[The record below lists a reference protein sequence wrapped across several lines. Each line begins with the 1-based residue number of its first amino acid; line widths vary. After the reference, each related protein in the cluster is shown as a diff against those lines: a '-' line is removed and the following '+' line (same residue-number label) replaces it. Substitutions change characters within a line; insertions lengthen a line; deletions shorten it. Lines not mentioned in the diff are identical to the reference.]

1 MEAPVTSSPLG
12 AICAR
17 HPTVSAFAT
26 CTRCGTY
33 ICTDCYTLGGDG
45 NYYCFECDERVPDL
59 AERGDRFIANLV
71 DNFILMIPMF
81 GGLLLGAILS
91 RNTALAA
98 ISMLLGTFGTLAVAG
113 YQIYLAQYGQSIG
126 KRMRHMRVV
135 RTDGSP
141 ASMARIL
148 LLRNLVPAIIGS
160 FCGFFGIIDALMIF
174 GEERRCLHD
183 LLADTKVV
191 KLNSDTEVG

>member
-1 MEAPVTSSPLG
+1 MEAPVTSSPSG

-17 HPTVSAFAT
+17 HPTVSAFTT

-45 NYYCFECDERVPDL
+45 NYYCFECNERVPDL

-81 GGLLLGAILS
+81 GGFLLGAIVS
-91 RNTALAA
+91 RNEALAGIA
-98 ISMLLGTFGTLAVAG
+98 ILLGVLGSLAVAG

-126 KRMRHMRVV
+126 KRMRHIRVI
-135 RTDGSP
+135 RNDGSP
-141 ASMARIL
+141 ASLARIL
-148 LLRNLVPAIIGS
+148 LLRNFVPAIIGS
-160 FCGFFGIIDALMIF
+160 FCGLFGIVDVLTIF

-191 KLNSDTEVG
+191 KVNSDTDLG

>member
-1 MEAPVTSSPLG
+1 MEAPVTSSPSG

-17 HPTVSAFAT
+17 HPTVAAFAT

-33 ICTDCYTLGGDG
+33 ICTHCYTVGGDG
-45 NYYCFECDERVPDL
+45 NYYCFECGERVPDL
-59 AERGDRFIANLV
+59 AERGDRFVANLV
-71 DNFILMIPMF
+71 DNFILMIPLM
-81 GGLLLGAILS
+81 GGMLLGALFSDNGVLVGITIFLG
-91 RNTALAA
+91 ALG
-98 ISMLLGTFGTLAVAG
+98 SLAVIG

-126 KRMRHMRVV
+126 KRMRHIRVV

-148 LLRNLVPAIIGS
+148 LLRNFVPAIIGS
-160 FCGFFGIIDALMIF
+160 FCGLFGIVDALTIF
-174 GEERRCLHD
+174 GEERRCIHD

-191 KLNSDTEVG
+191 KVNSDTNLG